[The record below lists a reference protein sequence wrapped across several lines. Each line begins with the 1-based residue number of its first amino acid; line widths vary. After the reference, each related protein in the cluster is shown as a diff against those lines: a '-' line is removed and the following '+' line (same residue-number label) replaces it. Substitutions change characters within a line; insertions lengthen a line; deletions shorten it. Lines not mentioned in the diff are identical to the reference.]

1 MSDPIYAVV
10 LVTASSEAEG
20 LKLQKMLMEKRKAAC
35 VNMVSRLESHFWWK
49 GKIDIAEEVLL
60 IIKTKVSAVNEII
73 RLVKEAHSYV
83 IPEIIALPV
92 IAGNEDYLRW
102 VDEEVKD

>member
-1 MSDPIYAVV
+1 MSEAVYAVV

-20 LKLQKMLMEKRKAAC
+20 LRLKKVLMDNRKAAC
-35 VNMVSRLESHFWWK
+35 VNMISHVESHFWWK
-49 GKIDIAEEVLL
+49 GKIDIADEVLL
-60 IIKTKVSAVNEII
+60 IIKTKVSAVNDII
-73 RLVKEAHSYV
+73 KLVKEAHSYL

-92 IAGNEDYLRW
+92 IAGNEDYLKW